1 MRRAIPY
8 LGAIL
13 ALGSAGCRPHPQSIM
28 PSAFAASS
36 RAAFVQAA
44 EATLPTERQVLRIGW
59 RADDGHV
66 ELAGGGAVRIAPP
79 DSLRLDIAAS
89 LGIGRSILLMMGDS
103 VAAQPAS
110 AVDQVLP
117 DRFALW
123 AALGIMRPP
132 PGRMMYEVAED
143 GVRTW
148 WRATDATG
156 RATVFEVM
164 NGALQGVSRIED
176 GKTTSRLTLTRDRV
190 GQVSR
195 ANLLDTG
202 RGFRLQ
208 VTVNAREAGE
218 AFAPEIWRL
227 RS

>member
-1 MRRAIPY
+1 MAP
-8 LGAIL
+8 L
-13 ALGSAGCRPHPQSIM
+13 S
-28 PSAFAASS
+28 FAASS
-36 RAAFVQAA
+36 RSAFLQAA
-44 EATLPTERQVLRIGW
+44 EPTLPTAQQILRIGW
-59 RADDGHV
+59 RTDDGHIQ
-66 ELAGGGAVRIAPP
+66 LSGGGAVRIAPP

-89 LGIGRSILLMMGDS
+89 LGLGRSILLMMGDS
-103 VAAQPAS
+103 IQAQPAA
-110 AVDQVLP
+110 AVDQILP

-123 AALGIMRPP
+123 AALGVMRPP
-132 PGRMMYEVAED
+132 PGRMTYEVAED
-143 GVRTW
+143 GDRSF
-148 WRATDATG
+148 WRATDAAG
-156 RATVFEVM
+156 RATVFELAGGV
-164 NGALQGVSRIED
+164 LQGVTRVE
-176 GKTTSRLTLTRDRV
+176 GGQTTSRLTLTRDRS